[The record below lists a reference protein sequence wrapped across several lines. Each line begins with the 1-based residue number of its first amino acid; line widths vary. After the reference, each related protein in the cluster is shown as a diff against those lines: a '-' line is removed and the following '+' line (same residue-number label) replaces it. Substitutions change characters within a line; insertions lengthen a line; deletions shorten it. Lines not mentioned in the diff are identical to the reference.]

1 MAVRHR
7 RLEQISFK
15 KLCDMGSLDPGDL
28 RSELNLKCLGEHR
41 KWFEGSRSRSKR
53 RVSILFVVVKRRKI
67 MDEQKVL
74 VRLDVVDGVVVIG
87 QDAGD
92 RPGSLIDLCREE
104 VVDEERESDYI
115 ILLGELPEEPKPA
128 ITVGGDPNDQQL
140 SS

>member
-1 MAVRHR
+1 
-7 RLEQISFK
+7 
-15 KLCDMGSLDPGDL
+15 
-28 RSELNLKCLGEHR
+28 
-41 KWFEGSRSRSKR
+41 
-53 RVSILFVVVKRRKI
+53 

-87 QDAGD
+87 QDADD
-92 RPGSLIDLCREE
+92 RSDSLIDLCEKE

-115 ILLGELPEEPKPA
+115 ILPGELPEEPKPA